1 MTERASRLTV
11 TRASSAPSGMRT
23 PEQRI
28 LLFLSR
34 IWAWVFLALLVLFFV
49 VAVPLTT
56 GGSVNFFTV
65 RNSQNIL
72 VAIIPVLLLGLG
84 QTFVIIGAGIDLSVG
99 WVMSLAS
106 VLSALALRSAFNG
119 GVPLFP
125 AVIAGL
131 IAGVGGAAAVGLV
144 NGVIIAKLRVPAFI
158 VTLGTSFIVRGVAYL
173 MSENTTVIGL
183 PDGIRAYGNDALIY
197 YISGEGGGLYFLH
210 RPDVSGEL
218 LRRMDIILPYPVV
231 VTAFVVAWA
240 IFLLHKTQFGR
251 HTYAIGG
258 SMDAA
263 VRSGIPVDRQVI
275 LLYMLSA
282 ATSGVAGF
290 LSTLR
295 FTAGSAVI
303 GDPLLL
309 EFDRCGH
316 HRRSEHVRRRRNGD
330 RHGDRRAHHRRADDR
345 TRHAQRRRLLAVHRR
360 RNRRH
365 RRGADRSVARPDHGP
380 RAGKRRAMSEPLL
393 SIRGLTKIF
402 GGLVAVDNVSFEVAR
417 GEVVGLLGDNGAGK
431 STLIKCISRRPYAG
445 GRRDP
450 VRRRPGGVCKP
461 HGRTPSRD
469 RDHLPGPRARQQSR
483 RRRQHLSRPRGQDAP
498 TRRTRPDAR

>member
-1 MTERASRLTV
+1 
-11 TRASSAPSGMRT
+11 
-23 PEQRI
+23 
-28 LLFLSR
+28 
-34 IWAWVFLALLVLFFV
+34 
-49 VAVPLTT
+49 
-56 GGSVNFFTV
+56 
-65 RNSQNIL
+65 
-72 VAIIPVLLLGLG
+72 VLLLGLG

-106 VLSALALRSAFNG
+106 VLSALALRAAFNDG
-119 GVPLFP
+119 APLFP
-125 AVIAGL
+125 AVLAGL
-131 IAGVGGAAAVGLV
+131 AAGVGGAAAVGLV
-144 NGVIIAKLRVPAFI
+144 NGVIIAKLKVPAFI

-183 PDGIRAYGNDALIY
+183 PAGVRAYGNDALIY
-197 YISGEGGGLYFLH
+197 YISGDGGGLYFLH
-210 RPDVSGEL
+210 RPEVSGEL

-309 EFDRCGH
+309 
-316 HRRSEHVRRRRNGD
+316 SSI
-330 RHGDRRAHHRRADDR
+330 A
-345 TRHAQRRRLLAVHRR
+345 AVII
-360 RNRRH
+360 
-365 RRGADRSVARPDHGP
+365 GGVS
-380 RAGKRRAMSEPLL
+380 M
-393 SIRGLTKIF
+393 F
-402 GGLVAVDNVSFEVAR
+402 GGAGTVIGTVIGALIIAVLTTGLVMLNVDAFWQFIVVGTVVIIAVLIDQSRDLIMGRAR
-417 GEVVGLLGDNGAGK
+417 G
-431 STLIKCISRRPYAG
+431 S
-445 GRRDP
+445 
-450 VRRRPGGVCKP
+450 
-461 HGRTPSRD
+461 
-469 RDHLPGPRARQQSR
+469 
-483 RRRQHLSRPRGQDAP
+483 
-498 TRRTRPDAR
+498 DAR